1 MTEREKLEQAIAALE
16 SQRATLGDA
25 VVETMLAAAREKLD
39 ALQEAVQVAPQRK
52 QVTVLFADVSG
63 LAAMSET
70 MDAEEVNDIRNALWV
85 RLDRAITTQ
94 GGMIDKHIGD
104 AVMALFGAPTARE
117 NDPER
122 AIRAAL
128 AMQNSLT
135 KFRAAQQIDL
145 AMRIGINTG
154 PVLLG
159 EVGTTA
165 EYTAVGDTVNLASR
179 LEHAAP
185 VGSILISH
193 NTYRH
198 VRGIFSAEAL
208 EPIRVKGKTEP
219 VQIYEVRGVKPRA
232 FRVPTRGVEGV
243 ETRMVGRAAELEHL
257 REALYTVME
266 GGKMRIVTVAGD
278 AGMGKSRLLYEFRN
292 WVELLSEEVLQF
304 RARAGQQTSNI
315 PYFLIRD
322 LFASRFEIKNSDRP
336 ALARE
341 KLEQGIL
348 HLMGAHDTSEDAASE
363 NARIQATAEV
373 AAHFIGHLIGLDFS
387 QSPYL
392 RGILSDARQIRDR
405 AFHYAAQFFA
415 AATSPPM
422 GGTEGG
428 RPAALLLEDL
438 HWADDGSLDLIE
450 HLAQECRSMSLL
462 IVALTRHDLFERRAT
477 WGKGQGYHTRL
488 ELRPLSKQNN
498 RRLVEEILRKVEQ
511 VPPHLHDLIVER
523 AAGSPFYTEELIK
536 MLVEDGVIVKGEE
549 HWRVASEQLAE
560 MRVPPTLVG
569 VLQARLD
576 GLPQPERETLQRA
589 SVVGQTFW
597 DGAVA
602 WLNGKTVEALAALRD
617 RELVFGRQMSTFI
630 GEQEHIFK
638 HAILHDVTYESVLK
652 RQRREY
658 HARVADWLTTRSSER
673 IAEYAG
679 LIGEHYERA
688 GNEAKAAEWYA
699 RAARQAQD
707 TFAPEA
713 AIGYYQKALAFMPA
727 ETAQVCARQA
737 ELYEGL
743 GLMLQW
749 QARFEEAIEAYEA
762 MRAAA
767 EGAGDAVAQA
777 RAWDG
782 MSTVQ
787 QLQGNYRAALEMAGR
802 AEEIARSAGA
812 PAQEILARAL
822 HNKGW
827 VFSELGEAQA
837 AFSLGEQALALSTE
851 LDDRRM
857 MADSLNLLGR
867 VQVNVGRYEQARRH
881 IEQALA
887 LARELDDRMWV
898 ARMLNNLGVIAESRG
913 DYQAAAENY
922 REALTI
928 ARETGNRH
936 GEIVVLNNLGEARV
950 GLGEYRTAEADL
962 RQAIEMAE
970 AAGWGGVSATY
981 CSLAKACLGLGKL
994 TEAVELARRALEL
1007 GQETEVQEDI
1017 GGAWYALGMTLAAA
1031 TSPGFIAVGKD
1042 TLDAAGCFARG
1053 LAVFAEAGMEGER
1066 ARTLR
1071 AWAEYEIGCGD
1082 KERGEKMLQEA
1093 QEIFERLRS
1102 EA

>member
-16 SQRATLGDA
+16 AQRAILGDA
-25 VVETMLAAAREKLD
+25 VVDPMIAAAREKLET
-39 ALQEAVQVAPQRK
+39 LEEAAQVAPQRK

-63 LAAMSET
+63 FTAMSET
-70 MDAEEVNDIRNALWV
+70 MDAEEVTELMNALWV
-85 RLDRAITTQ
+85 RLDGVINAY
-94 GGMIDKHIGD
+94 GGLIDKHIGD

-117 NDPER
+117 DDPER
-122 AIRAAL
+122 TIRAAL
-128 AMQNSLT
+128 AMQERLA
-135 KFRAAQQIDL
+135 KFREAQQVDL

-165 EYTAVGDTVNLASR
+165 EYTAIGDTVNLASR

-193 NTYRH
+193 DTYRH

-219 VQIYEVRGVKPRA
+219 VQIYEVRGIKPRA
-232 FRVPTRGVEGV
+232 FRIPTRGVEGV

-257 REALYTVME
+257 QHALHAVLE
-266 GGKMRIVTVAGD
+266 KGKMRIVTVAGD

-292 WVELLSEEVLQF
+292 WVEPLPEEVLQF
-304 RARAGQQTSNI
+304 RARASQQASHT

-322 LFASRFEIKNSDRP
+322 LFAFRFEIKSSDSP
-336 ALARE
+336 ALARD

-348 HLMGAHDTSEDAASE
+348 RLMGAHDTAADAGAD
-363 NARIQATAEV
+363 AGADV

-392 RGILSDARQIRDR
+392 RGILNDARQIHDR
-405 AFHYAAQFFA
+405 AFHYVTQFFA
-415 AATSPPM
+415 SATAPSAISPA
-422 GGTEGG
+422 GEDSKG

-450 HLAQECRSMSLL
+450 HLAQESRSIPLL
-462 IVALTRHDLFERRAT
+462 IVALTRPDLFERRAT
-477 WGKGQGYHTRL
+477 WGKERAYHTRL
-488 ELRPLSKQNN
+488 ELRPLSEQDN

-688 GNEAKAAEWYA
+688 GDGPQAAEWYA
-699 RAARQAQD
+699 RAARQAQN
-707 TFAPEA
+707 TFAPDT
-713 AIGYYQKALAFMPA
+713 AIGYYQKALEFLPA
-727 ETAQVCARQA
+727 ETAQACAKRV

-749 QARFEEAIEAYEA
+749 QARFEEAIGAYEA
-762 MRAAA
+762 MRSAA
-767 EGAGDAVAQA
+767 EAAGDAVAQA

-812 PAQEILARAL
+812 PAQGILARAL

-827 VFSELGEAQA
+827 VFSELGEAGA

-851 LDDRRM
+851 LDDRRL

-881 IEQALA
+881 IEHALA
-887 LARELDDRMWV
+887 LARELDDRMWI

-936 GEIVVLNNLGEARV
+936 GEIVVLNNLGEAQV
-950 GLGEYRTAEADL
+950 GLGEYQTAEADL

-981 CSLAKACLGLGKL
+981 CSLAKACLGQDKL
-994 TEAVELARRALEL
+994 TKAVELARRALEL

-1017 GGAWYALGMTLAAA
+1017 GGAWYALGMTLAAVP
-1031 TSPGFIAVGKD
+1031 SPGPVAIGEGI
-1042 TLDAAGCFARG
+1042 LDAAGCFARS

-1082 KERGEKMLQEA
+1082 RERGDKMLQEA
-1093 QEIFERLRS
+1093 QEIFERLGS